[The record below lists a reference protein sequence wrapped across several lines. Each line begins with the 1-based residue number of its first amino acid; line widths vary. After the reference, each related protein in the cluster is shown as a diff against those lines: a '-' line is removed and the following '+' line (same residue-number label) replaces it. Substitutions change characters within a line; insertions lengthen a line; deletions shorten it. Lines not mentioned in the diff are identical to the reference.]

1 MTAVRDELIA
11 KIWDGNDPFAG
22 SPKLAW
28 DGAGYTTSG
37 HRYLSEAVEALRPRV
52 VVEVGVWKGVSAM
65 IMARRARELDLNCA
79 VIAVDTWLGSAEHMT
94 GKNTKIGFSRLHGY
108 PQIYFTFLSNCSHW
122 QVQDRMVPVPL
133 DSVNACE
140 VLKHHGVV
148 ADLIHIDAGH
158 DYRSVKID
166 LETWWPMLREG
177 GLLIGDDYYTEGPHW
192 LGVRQAFDEFFGA
205 NIEHDGGKCRVRK
218 AQPSS
223 VASNSN

>member
-1 MTAVRDELIA
+1 MPIR
-11 KIWDGNDPFAG
+11 G
-22 SPKLAW
+22 SPNGARHPRPQAGRERPEWVVAINRNAW
-28 DGAGYTTSG
+28 SQSIGIAGRN
-37 HRYLSEAVEALRPRV
+37 HPV
-52 VVEVGVWKGVSAM
+52 
-65 IMARRARELDLNCA
+65 RA
-79 VIAVDTWLGSAEHMT
+79 HMT

-133 DSVNACE
+133 DSVNAYE

-192 LGVRQAFDEFFGA
+192 HGVRQAFDEFFGA